1 MTKKYQTG
9 IQSSVEYII
18 QQSSDMNL
26 PHITKQQIMQE
37 IKKLIP
43 NIKNIDT
50 KIGQALYQL
59 QQPRKHKRQ
68 EIKKIGHDKYTTIS
82 QYTRDV
88 WSYK

>member
-26 PHITKQQIMQE
+26 PHITKQQIMHE
-37 IKKLIP
+37 VKKLIP
-43 NIKNIDT
+43 NIKNIET

-68 EIKKIGHDKYTTIS
+68 QTKKIGHDKYTAMP
-82 QYTRDV
+82 QYARNV
-88 WSYK
+88 WNY